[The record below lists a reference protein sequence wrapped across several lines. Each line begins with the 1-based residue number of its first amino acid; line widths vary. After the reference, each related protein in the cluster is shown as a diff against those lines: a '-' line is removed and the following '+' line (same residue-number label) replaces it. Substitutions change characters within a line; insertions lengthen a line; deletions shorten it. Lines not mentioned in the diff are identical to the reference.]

1 MEDKQR
7 GTTTLKTLDN
17 ALSVL
22 AEFTLETPTWGLREL
37 SKKMDMN
44 HTVLHRI
51 LKTFEEWGYLRQ
63 NPLTKEYELGLK
75 ILEFTSVVK
84 QRMKLSE
91 FVVPVMHELVDEVG
105 ETAFLTLR
113 DGDKGVTVEI
123 VECERP
129 IKFNVSIGTRTPL
142 HAGASCK
149 VILAFMDREE
159 QINIL
164 PESLQAFTS
173 KTVTERD
180 ALLRDL
186 DAIRD
191 SGVCVTKGEF
201 SEAVLGIAV
210 PLFNTRRD
218 VVGSLTIAGPVYRM
232 PDEIVQEHAEKVLN
246 KGRVI
251 QQYMDRFGS
260 FY

>member
-1 MEDKQR
+1 MADQPT
-7 GTTTLKTLDN
+7 GVSSLKTLDN
-17 ALSVL
+17 ALAVL
-22 AEFTLETPTWGLREL
+22 SEFTLETPTWGLREL

-51 LKTFEEWGYLRQ
+51 LRTFEGWGYLRQ

-91 FVVPVMHELVDEVG
+91 FVVPVMHELVEEVG
-105 ETAFLTLR
+105 ETAFLTLK

-123 VECERP
+123 VECDRP

-149 VILAFMDREE
+149 VILAFMDEE
-159 QINIL
+159 EKPGVL
-164 PESLQAFTS
+164 PESLQAFTAR
-173 KTVTERD
+173 TVTERE
-180 ALLRDL
+180 ALIRDL
-186 DAIRD
+186 EEVRET
-191 SGVCVTKGEF
+191 GVCVTKGEF
-201 SEAVLGIAV
+201 SDAVCGIAV
-210 PLFNTRRD
+210 PLFNARRK
-218 VVGSLTIAGPVYRM
+218 VVGSLTIAGPGYRM
-232 PDEIVQEHAEKVLN
+232 PDEETPELAEKVMN
-246 KGRVI
+246 KGRII
-251 QQYMDRFGS
+251 QQYIDRFGS

>member
-1 MEDKQR
+1 MEDKKQR
-7 GTTTLKTLDN
+7 VASLKTLDN
-17 ALSVL
+17 ALAVL
-22 AEFTLETPTWGLREL
+22 AEFTPETPSWGLREL
-37 SKKMDMN
+37 AKKMDMN

-51 LKTFEEWGYLRQ
+51 LRTFEGWGYLRQ

-75 ILEFTSVVK
+75 ILEFTGVVK

-91 FVVPVMHELVDEVG
+91 FVLPVMHELVEEVG

-123 VECERP
+123 VECDRP

-159 QINIL
+159 QIKIL
-164 PESLQAFTS
+164 PQSLQAFTR
-173 KTVTERD
+173 KTVTEKN
-180 ALLRDL
+180 ALLDEL
-186 DAIRD
+186 DKIREAEW
-191 SGVCVTKGEF
+191 CFTKGEF
-201 SEAVLGIAV
+201 SDSVFGIAV
-210 PLFNTRRD
+210 PLFNGRRKI
-218 VVGSLTIAGPVYRM
+218 VGSLTIAGPGYRM
-232 PDEIVQEHAEKVLN
+232 PDDNVPEHAKKIIN
-246 KGRVI
+246 KGRII
-251 QQYMDRFGS
+251 QHYIDRFGS